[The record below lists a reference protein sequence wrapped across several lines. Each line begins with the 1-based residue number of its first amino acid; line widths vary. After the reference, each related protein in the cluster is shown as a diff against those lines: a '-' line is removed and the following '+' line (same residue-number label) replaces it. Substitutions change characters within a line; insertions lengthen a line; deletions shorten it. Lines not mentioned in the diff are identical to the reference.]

1 MKVRAV
7 TDETV
12 RDGRSLR
19 WEKHRRTRRRE
30 LLRSARIAI
39 SMQGETVSMDGLA
52 EATGTS
58 KTVFYRYFHDRRG
71 LQQAMGDW
79 AMDVIRRS
87 LDEAGRPDGTPQEAL
102 EAMISAF
109 VALGVRSP
117 AVYRFCDSVVTADD
131 GGGAFLDDVVDL
143 LCARMGLIGATE
155 RMWASGAV
163 GFVRSCTL
171 NWLGDDRS
179 AESDSTEQFT
189 ARLATWLWASRK
201 DDE

>member
-1 MKVRAV
+1 M

-19 WEKHRRTRRRE
+19 WEQHRRTRRRE
-30 LLRSARIAI
+30 LLRSARAAIAA
-39 SMQGETVSMDGLA
+39 QGETVSMDGLA

-87 LDEAGRPDGTPQEAL
+87 LDEAGRPDGSPREAL
-102 EAMISAF
+102 EAMIAAF
-109 VALGVRSP
+109 VELGVRSP

-131 GGGAFLDDVVDL
+131 GAGAFLDDVVDL
-143 LCARMGLIGATE
+143 LCARMGLTGATE

-171 NWLGDDRS
+171 NWLGDARS
-179 AESDSTEQFT
+179 TDSDTTEEFT
-189 ARLATWLWASRK
+189 ARLAAWLWASRK
-201 DDE
+201 DDR